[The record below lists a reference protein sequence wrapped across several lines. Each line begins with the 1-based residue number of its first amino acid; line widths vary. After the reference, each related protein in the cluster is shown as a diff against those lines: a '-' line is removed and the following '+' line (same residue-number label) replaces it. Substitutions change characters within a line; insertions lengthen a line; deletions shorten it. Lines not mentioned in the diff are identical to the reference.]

1 MTLGRGASAAH
12 RIPAYRRVAASIGA
26 RISTGELPA
35 GATLPTE
42 HELAAQCAVTRSTV
56 REALRQ
62 LENEG
67 LLGRRRGTKRLV
79 VTHPSTTRVAARVST
94 ALALQAVTVL
104 EVWEALTIIEPITAG
119 LAAQRRTRSDL
130 AQIRSAAQQFAT
142 GADTATQLAAVA
154 AFFDAVESATAN
166 RALVAA
172 QRPLLPLLESS
183 LRLVIDRV
191 PQARAR
197 IALAQER
204 LCLAIA
210 RRQRAAAQE
219 WMAKHIRDLRRGF
232 EVAGIRLDTRVK
244 LAPSAPRPAARPAP
258 AMPPNQSAMLRRG
271 ASRRLHRAAA
281 EGGPHDFDRY

>member
-1 MTLGRGASAAH
+1 LTLARAAAAAR
-12 RIPAYRRVAASIGA
+12 RIPAYRRVAASLGA

-42 HELAAQCAVTRSTV
+42 YELAAQCAVTRSTI
-56 REALRQ
+56 REALRE

-79 VTHPSTTRVAARVST
+79 VTHPSATRVAARVSN

-104 EVWEALTIIEPITAG
+104 EVWEALTIIEPVTAG
-119 LAAQRRTRSDL
+119 LAAQRRTRTDL
-130 AQIRSAAQQFAT
+130 LRIRAAAQQFAT
-142 GADTATQLAAVA
+142 AADTATQLAAVA
-154 AFFDAVESATAN
+154 AFFAAVESATGN

-197 IALAQER
+197 IALAQAR
-204 LCLAIA
+204 LCAA
-210 RRQRAAAQE
+210 MAQRQRAAAQE

-244 LAPSAPRPAARPAP
+244 LAPAAAHASARPAP
-258 AMPPNQSAMLRRG
+258 AALAKHSVMLRRG
-271 ASRRLHRAAA
+271 ADRRLHRASA
-281 EGGPHDFDRY
+281 EGRSHELDRY